1 MPDPAPEI
9 DPRRIRIGLAIVTI
23 AFVVGLVLLF
33 VVDDPVGRA
42 MMAAVSVVA
51 LIRGGLLVRSIRR
64 DQTA

>member
-9 DPRRIRIGLAIVTI
+9 DPRRIRIVLAIVTI